1 MGESVE
7 VFPPER
13 PWHCS
18 QEVLL
23 NTLKKVSC
31 TFGKGNKL
39 YDAFSGWASQSKS
52 FPPKTL
58 PPNYN
63 TEGTM
68 KPSKELSARRLKK
81 SFRVFFF
88 WGGENFT
95 RRFEILPK
103 PNRFF
108 WCTLS

>member
-1 MGESVE
+1 MNLALALFTGSASK
-7 VFPPER
+7 
-13 PWHCS
+13 H
-18 QEVLL
+18 
-23 NTLKKVSC
+23 TKKVSC

-88 WGGENFT
+88 GEVRTSQDDSKSYQNPTVFLVYT
-95 RRFEILPK
+95 QRSI
-103 PNRFF
+103 
-108 WCTLS
+108 